1 MERFSRAYWAAIHI
15 MDQLRLQVWEERGL
29 TLPQLRVLFLVRS
42 NPDITTN
49 ALAARLR
56 ITVSTVSGLV
66 DKLVRADLIERR
78 SDPGDRRVIPLRLTE
93 EGQAVAGEIG
103 EKGAQ
108 LMEVVAQALGDDLD
122 SVTRCLEDVVEAAH
136 SAGLGE
142 NGLSETAEA
151 SEVAP

>member
-1 MERFSRAYWAAIHI
+1 
-15 MDQLRLQVWEERGL
+15 
-29 TLPQLRVLFLVRS
+29 VLFLVRA

-103 EKGAQ
+103 EKGAH
-108 LMEVVAQALGDDLD
+108 LMESIAEALSQDLE
-122 SVTRCLEDVVEAAH
+122 SVTECLEQVVEAARK
-136 SAGLGE
+136 AGLGE
-142 NGLSETAEA
+142 NGQGEAAET

>member
-1 MERFSRAYWAAIHI
+1 MERFSRAYWAAIHV

-29 TLPQLRVLFLVRS
+29 TLPQLRVLFLVRT

-78 SDPGDRRVIPLRLTE
+78 SDPGDRRIIPLRLTE

-103 EKGAQ
+103 EVSAQ
-108 LMEVVAQALGDDLD
+108 LMESVAQALGNDLD
-122 SVTRCLEDVVEAAH
+122 SVTRCLEAVVEAART
-136 SAGLGE
+136 AGVGE
-142 NGLSETAEA
+142 NGLSETAET

>member
-1 MERFSRAYWAAIHI
+1 MQEFSSAYWAAIHV
-15 MDQLRLQVWEERGL
+15 MDQLRLQVWEQRGL
-29 TLPQLRVLFLVRS
+29 TLPQLRVLFLVRA

-108 LMEVVAQALGDDLD
+108 LMETIAQALGDDVD
-122 SVTRCLEDVVEAAH
+122 SVTSCLEQVVEAARE
-136 SAGLGE
+136 A
-142 NGLSETAEA
+142 GLSENGQGEAAET
-151 SEVAP
+151 SEVAS